1 MSEVLLKNVQEI
13 LNEEKFTR
21 SSLSNYSTNQ
31 FKEFDLILKEAQEGR
46 AYDDLKKLCDEHLGH
61 TKNSIIALYLS
72 GMIALSRQLIDDA
85 AMVSLVSIFLDNHK
99 WNIVKFLCERMLDFG
114 ESKFALRTLADGYK
128 NENEDDAV
136 YGIWERL
143 VKVDYDEADL
153 AKALAEH
160 YEKQGDSVTA
170 IDYYK
175 KALNRYINKQL
186 FINVKDIWEKLLL
199 YCPADID
206 FFLHVQ
212 KKIARNISEDKAVL
226 LLRDVYTSCIK
237 RDDMDT
243 AITIL
248 KLMLQYD
255 EKDVQA
261 RKDITECFRKK
272 YAHHSQL
279 EEYIRISNLSAA
291 YRDVHEAIMDFEK
304 HIAFDK
310 GNFVFHRTWG
320 VGRIAGVEGDEIVI
334 DFAKKRSHSMSLK
347 MAVNALQTLS
357 KNHIWVLKATQKKE
371 KLYDRIK
378 NDYVWAL
385 KTIIKSFDNACDIKR
400 IKAELVPGVLSP
412 GEWTTWSLKARE
424 VLRSDPSFGTSLN
437 SVDVF
442 TVREHPI
449 SIEEKLFNEFK
460 AEKNFFDRVQTMR
473 NFVAQKDIE
482 PDSEYFNEMLDYFRG
497 FLRPNQQTNEQV
509 VSSYLLVKEILARYP
524 HSGITLPL
532 NFPELFG
539 PIEDVAELFNG
550 IKDSKIKEDFLH
562 HIKLFVPGWAD
573 IYVKLFPYALLNTIL
588 VNLIK
593 EGYEEK
599 LVAMTINC
607 FENFREYREAVVW
620 LFRNAAEESWF
631 IKAGIP
637 YEKQLITLI
646 YILDISYR
654 EIENHR
660 DTSENRKI
668 NKQVYN
674 ILFKEAKLVNYIETA
689 DTDTII
695 WIYTFISDVKDLDPQ
710 DKINLRSRILDKYP
724 DLKFFGNEEKPTVS
738 LRGLI
743 VTSAMYEEKQR
754 QLAHIMEVEVPANSK
769 EIENALLQGDLRENA
784 EYKAAKEK
792 QELLNSTVAKLKEE
806 IEQAQLFDPA
816 TINTER
822 VSFGTKVTLKNN
834 GSGKNEEYTI
844 LGPWESNPENGIIS
858 YLAPLGTA
866 ALNKGIGDKFDFT
879 INNENISYIVEKIS
893 AAPF

>member
-1 MSEVLLKNVQEI
+1 
-13 LNEEKFTR
+13 
-21 SSLSNYSTNQ
+21 
-31 FKEFDLILKEAQEGR
+31 
-46 AYDDLKKLCDEHLGH
+46 
-61 TKNSIIALYLS
+61 
-72 GMIALSRQLIDDA
+72 MIALSRQLIDDA
-85 AMVSLVSIFLDNHK
+85 AMVSLITIFLDNHK

-128 NENEDDAV
+128 NENEEDV
-136 YGIWERL
+136 IYGIWERL

-160 YEKQGDSVTA
+160 YEKLEDSATA

-186 FINVKDIWEKLLL
+186 FTNVKDIWEKLLL
-199 YCPADID
+199 YCPNDID
-206 FFLHVQ
+206 FFLHIQ

-226 LLRDVYTSCIK
+226 LLRDVYSACIK
-237 RDDMDT
+237 RDEMDI
-243 AITIL
+243 AIIIL

-279 EEYIRISNLSAA
+279 EEYIRISNLTSA
-291 YRDVHEAIMDFEK
+291 YRDVHEAIMSFEK

-320 VGRIAGVEGDEIVI
+320 VGRIAGVEGGEIVI
-334 DFAKKRSHSMSLK
+334 DFAKKREHSMSLE

-371 KLYDRIK
+371 KLHERIK
-378 NDYVWAL
+378 NDYSWAL
-385 KTIIKSFDNACDIKR
+385 KTIIKSFDNACDLKR
-400 IKAELVPGVLSP
+400 IKAELVPSILST
-412 GEWTTWSLKARE
+412 GEWTTWSLKAKE
-424 VLRSDPSFGTSLN
+424 IFKSDPSFGTSSN

-442 TVREHPI
+442 TVRERPI

-460 AEKNFFDRVQTMR
+460 AEKNFFDRVQTIR

-497 FLRPNQQTNEQV
+497 FLRPNQQTDEQV
-509 VSSYLLVKEILARYP
+509 VASYLLVKEILAQHP
-524 HSGITLPL
+524 QSGITLSL
-532 NFPELFG
+532 NFPEIFE
-539 PIEDVAELFNG
+539 PIEDVAELFSK
-550 IKDSKIKEDFLH
+550 IKDNKLKEDFLH
-562 HIKLFVPGWAD
+562 HIKLFVPAWAD
-573 IYVKLFPYALLNTIL
+573 IYVKLFPHALLNTIL
-588 VNLIK
+588 VNLVK
-593 EGYEEK
+593 EGYEGK
-599 LVAMTINC
+599 LVAMTVNC

-631 IKAGIP
+631 IKAAIP

-668 NKQVYN
+668 NKQVHS
-674 ILFKEAKLVNYIETA
+674 ILFKEAKLINYIDTA
-689 DTDTII
+689 DPDTIV

-710 DKINLRSRILDKYP
+710 DKINLRSRILDKHP
-724 DLKFFGNEEKPTVS
+724 DLKFFENEEKTPIS
-738 LRGLI
+738 IRGLI

-754 QLAHIMEVEVPANSK
+754 QLTHIMEVEVPANSK

-792 QELLNSTVAKLKEE
+792 QDMLNSTVAKLKEE

-816 TINTER
+816 TINTAK

-834 GSGKNEEYTI
+834 GSRKHEEYTI

-858 YLAPLGTA
+858 YLAPLGKA
-866 ALNKGIGDKFDFT
+866 MLNKGIGDKFDFT
-879 INNENISYIVEKIS
+879 VSNEKVSYIVEKIS
-893 AAPF
+893 AVPF